1 MARARP
7 GNRRTARPLLEY
19 RNVTVLRGG
28 GRRILDAVSI
38 TVRAGENVAILGP
51 NGSGKS
57 SFIKTITREFYPLA
71 DAPGFAFRIW
81 GHARWDVFDLRRLLG
96 IVSND
101 LLHTFTTERT
111 GLEVVLSGFFS
122 SVGLYNMDVTP
133 RMRRKAEAVLD
144 FLGVA
149 HLRDR
154 LMTEMSTGEARRL
167 LIGRALVHDPEALVL
182 DEPTNSLDLHA
193 RFRFRALLRK
203 IARAGTSILL
213 VTHTLSDII
222 PEIRRVVL
230 MKDGRF
236 IADGPTARVL
246 TAANL
251 RRLFGIPVRILRRG
265 GCYDVTG

>member
-1 MARARP
+1 MTPAART
-7 GNRRTARPLLEY
+7 RRAAPLLLDF
-19 RNVTVLRGG
+19 RNVTVLKGS
-28 GRRILDAVSI
+28 GRRVLDAVSI

-81 GHARWDVFDLRRLLG
+81 GRERWDVFGLRSLLG

-101 LLHTFTTERT
+101 LLHTFTTEMT

-122 SVGLYNMDVTP
+122 SVGLYRANVTP
-133 RMRRKAEAVLD
+133 AMRRKAASVLD
-144 FLGVA
+144 FLEVA

-154 LMTEMSTGEARRL
+154 LMTEMSSGEARRL
-167 LIGRALVHDPEALVL
+167 LIGRALVHDPKALVL

-193 RFRFRALLRK
+193 RLRFRELMRK

-213 VTHTLSDII
+213 VTHTLADLI

-230 MKDGRF
+230 MKEGRF
-236 IADGPTARVL
+236 VADGPTRQVL
-246 TAANL
+246 TDGNL
-251 RRLFGIPVRILRRG
+251 SRLFGVPVRIRRRG
-265 GCYDVTG
+265 GRYDLTG